1 MQGIFTNKRRNKLA
15 NEEYLS
21 PESESSTE
29 LTESAPSTLAIITQ
43 SEYAA
48 MVATANLQSNKR
60 NVTIFGKR
68 LMEYSTHSQPVALS
82 MFYTLP
88 RAGKQIVGPSVRFAE
103 VVAPCWKNNSTGSRM
118 IGATNDTV
126 TAQGVFVDYEA
137 NTRNVKEIPRKIT
150 GKDGGKFNADMILTT
165 SKAALSIAYREAVLK
180 GGVPGALWDPAYQQA
195 KLTAVGQA
203 VSHAA
208 RVDAAMEYLNKLGV
222 SEWQILNSVGVTSIK
237 ELEIDHL
244 VTLKTLCEEIKKGAR
259 TIEEVFGSPFDKE
272 IESLFTQMGKNETE
286 KRLLRQSYMG
296 RAKDLVE
303 YLRGRVNAGS
313 TQGQPVGQKQAAPQQ
328 TASTEDKPQAT
339 TQAEQVAQQETK
351 QASQATT
358 EQTQPTGDAPKR
370 GRGRPS
376 REEIAA
382 REAAKKAAEAQGST
396 QESTA
401 QEQDDP
407 DDSEDQEQHE
417 ETHEAEPQQAKEEVP
432 ESGKFSF

>member
-1 MQGIFTNKRRNKLA
+1 MP
-15 NEEYLS
+15 EEYLA
-21 PESESSTE
+21 PDSESTNE
-29 LTESAPSTLAIITQ
+29 LAETAPSTLAIITQ

-48 MVATANLQSNKR
+48 MVTTANIQSNKR
-60 NVTIFGKR
+60 KIDEFSKR
-68 LMEYSTHSQPVALS
+68 LMAYATHSQPVALS

-118 IGATNDTV
+118 IGMTDDTV
-126 TAQGVFVDYEA
+126 TAQGVFVDYEF

-150 GKDGGKFNADMILTT
+150 NAQGQKYNADMILTT

-180 GGVPGALWDPAYQQA
+180 GGVPMALYNPAYEQA

-208 RVDAAMEYLNKLGV
+208 RVDAAMEYLTKLGV
-222 SEWQILNSVGVTSIK
+222 TEWQICNSVGVTSPK

-272 IESLFTQMGKNETE
+272 IESLFTQLGKNETE

-303 YLRGRVNAGS
+303 YLRGRTSS
-313 TQGQPVGQKQAAPQQ
+313 TQGQ
-328 TASTEDKPQAT
+328 T
-339 TQAEQVAQQETK
+339 VAKGVPKTETK
-351 QASQATT
+351 QAEASTQQPSQA
-358 EQTQPTGDAPKR
+358 EQTQPTGEAPKR
-370 GRGRPS
+370 GRGRP
-376 REEIAA
+376 R
-382 REAAKKAAEAQGST
+382 KDNGTQQT
-396 QESTA
+396 QETSQETA
-401 QEQDDP
+401 EQQDSENEPENQDSDPPQDEVKEENPQEQAA
-407 DDSEDQEQHE
+407 
-417 ETHEAEPQQAKEEVP
+417 TT
-432 ESGKFSF
+432 GKFVF

>member
-1 MQGIFTNKRRNKLA
+1 MA

-21 PESESSTE
+21 PDEDSSAE
-29 LTESAPSTLAIITQ
+29 IAEAAPSTLAVITQ

-48 MVATANLQSNKR
+48 MVATANLQGNKR
-60 NVTIFGKR
+60 KIDEFSKR
-68 LMEYSTHSQPVALS
+68 LMAYATHSQPVALS

-118 IGATNDTV
+118 IGMTNDTV
-126 TAQGVFVDYEA
+126 TAQGVFMDYEF

-150 GKDGGKFNADMILTT
+150 DKNNNKFNSDMILTT

-180 GGVPGALWDPAYQQA
+180 GGVPMALYDPAYQQA

-208 RVDAAMEYLNKLGV
+208 RVDAAMEYLTKLGV
-222 SEWQILNSVGVTSIK
+222 SEWQICNSVGVTSPK

-259 TIEEVFGSPFDKE
+259 TIEEVFGSPYDKE
-272 IESLFTQMGKNETE
+272 IDSLSAQLGLNETQ
-286 KRLLRQSYMG
+286 KRVHRESYMG

-303 YLRGRVNAGS
+303 YLRERTKGS
-313 TQGQPVGQKQAAPQQ
+313 GGVKAAPKQD
-328 TASTEDKPQAT
+328 ARPEVKEEPAQAT
-339 TQAEQVAQQETK
+339 E
-351 QASQATT
+351 QASQAEPATEHVKT
-358 EQTQPTGDAPKR
+358 EPQSGSEQTKPK

-376 REEIAA
+376 KEEVAA
-382 REAAKKAAEAQGST
+382 REAAAKESAKEGDTAKTEPTTGST
-396 QESTA
+396 TGGSAAVTEEKPA
-401 QEQDDP
+401 QPHTKNLGFD
-407 DDSEDQEQHE
+407 
-417 ETHEAEPQQAKEEVP
+417 
-432 ESGKFSF
+432 F